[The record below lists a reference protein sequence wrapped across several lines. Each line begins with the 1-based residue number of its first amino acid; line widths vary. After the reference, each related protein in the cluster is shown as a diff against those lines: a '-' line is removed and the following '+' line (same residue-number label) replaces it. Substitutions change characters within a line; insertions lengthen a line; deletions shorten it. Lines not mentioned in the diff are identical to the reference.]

1 MQLLK
6 DITLDFVLTNS
17 HWQLVKLL
25 SFTIEMGQDIEWEK
39 ILKNMTI
46 SLTTEGSQMN
56 PWKRS
61 KLIWMEVMNGNNH
74 EMLLDP

>member
-39 ILKNMTI
+39 ILKIYDNITHDGRI
-46 SLTTEGSQMN
+46 TNEPLKE
-56 PWKRS
+56 
-61 KLIWMEVMNGNNH
+61 E
-74 EMLLDP
+74 